1 MYNKKQLLNFQEKI
15 SCITVISANKLT
27 RVYHKEKKYCT
38 MVTITTKRGTSTKNT
53 EVAKNWA
60 GETFKNF
67 QNEQLQKAGSTML
80 VTKRGTSTI
89 QANKF
94 PNTSVPDTKGQKIT
108 TNRGTSIRTL

>member
-27 RVYHKEKKYCT
+27 RVYHKEKKYCA

-67 QNEQLQKAGSTML
+67 QIEQLQKAGNTIL
-80 VTKRGTSTI
+80 VTK
-89 QANKF
+89 
-94 PNTSVPDTKGQKIT
+94 
-108 TNRGTSIRTL
+108 

>member
-1 MYNKKQLLNFQEKI
+1 MYNKKQLLNFREKI

-67 QNEQLQKAGSTML
+67 QNEQLQKAGNTIL